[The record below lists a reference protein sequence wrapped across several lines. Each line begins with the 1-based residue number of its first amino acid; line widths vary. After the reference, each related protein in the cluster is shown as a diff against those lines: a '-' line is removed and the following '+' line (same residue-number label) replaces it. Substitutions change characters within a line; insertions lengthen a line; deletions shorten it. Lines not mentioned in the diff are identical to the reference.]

1 MRTDGRGCSRMNQD
15 AGSLRGGTLSDP
27 KAEARG
33 RFGEAIADLWL
44 RSGQMKI
51 KEIAKRSGYSATTVS
66 DILHGKRLP
75 KKEVAQDI
83 VSAFNGDFS
92 ELADLWKDLSR
103 SVHNAIPIAPHGV
116 EDVSLA
122 ASWYATN
129 SEFYAACRQSV
140 IGAAR
145 DIRVTYIRQFPPDEV
160 TSAEAADYFAAILNW
175 AAEPGARSATRVFG
189 VPADSS
195 IARTKLLKF
204 LRQHLEEIN
213 QRDLR
218 NYTPLVYEYTA
229 RADGLN
235 MALFDEDVS
244 FLAISAGYSPQ
255 TLSGI
260 RIDSIKYTRSLVT
273 YFNQLSSGC
282 TPLADY
288 LAVTRE

>member
-1 MRTDGRGCSRMNQD
+1 MSTDADGWIRMQVPRG
-15 AGSLRGGTLSDP
+15 GGTLSDP

-33 RFGEAIADLWL
+33 KFGEAIADLWL
-44 RSGQMKI
+44 RGGQMKI

-75 KKEVAQDI
+75 KREVAQDI

-92 ELADLWKDLSR
+92 EIAELWKDLSR
-103 SVHNAIPIAPHGV
+103 SVYNAIPIAPQGV
-116 EDVSLA
+116 EDVTLA
-122 ASWYATN
+122 ASWYTTN
-129 SEFYAACRQSV
+129 SEFYAACRQ
-140 IGAAR
+140 GAMVAMR
-145 DIRVTYIRQFPPDEV
+145 DIRVTYIRQCPPDEI
-160 TSAEAADYFAAILNW
+160 TSTEAADYFAAILDW

-204 LRQHLEEIN
+204 LRQHMEEIS

-235 MALFDEDVS
+235 MALFDEEVS
-244 FLAISAGYSPQ
+244 FLAISPGYSPQ

-260 RIDSIKYTRSLVT
+260 RVDSGRYTRLLAT

-282 TPLADY
+282 TQLADY
-288 LAVTRE
+288 LAAAKE